1 MRIHPGWR
9 LVSRSGVRVINV
21 SGVGGF
27 PTFRHGLLR
36 HVKIIHGRFI
46 LSSTIRRRW
55 CSPVLASLG
64 NRQGIALV
72 NVCPELSGSMFTD
85 RQKLHQHK
93 LVTSDA
99 SEEPFFRVIRPI
111 NRSPVQTRIRLVVA
125 LSS

>member
-64 NRQGIALV
+64 DQQSIAFLS
-72 NVCPELSGSMFTD
+72 PELNGSMFTD
-85 RQKLHQHK
+85 RQKLHQDK